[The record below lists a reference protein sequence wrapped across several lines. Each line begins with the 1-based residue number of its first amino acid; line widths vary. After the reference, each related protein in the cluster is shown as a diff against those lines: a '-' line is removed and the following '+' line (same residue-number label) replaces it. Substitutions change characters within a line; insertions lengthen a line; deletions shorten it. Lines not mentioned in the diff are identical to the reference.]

1 MTIEQKINNN
11 SIQNSSILNNVIN
24 LIQNILEE
32 NRKNKNKIS
41 DINDSMNKQNNLSED
56 YKENNISLDKNNNN
70 FYSNVHIKAITN
82 IKELISNNNNTI
94 KDYHH
99 KNNKSL
105 TVQNYNILENN
116 NNESKYN
123 SFLRNSAQKRKNS
136 KIKKLK
142 DNSKTLNKVT
152 NQNKSYYSL
161 KRTKYDITNF
171 LTNRKLQNENNLKKI
186 INESNNEDKKRS
198 TSKKDGNSTR
208 MSLKSYIKKVKNMY
222 ILKKLSNNKKLE
234 IKNNNS
240 KININNL
247 SFGEDDIKPNNK
259 TKEEI
264 NNLNYLNNINKINLK
279 EQEGKEDINS
289 NNSRISNNFKENKSN
304 YDSLNKDI
312 NIKANDA
319 NNISPKKRK
328 KSINSKSIKRRS
340 LRIKKNYNFSYI
352 NTSNKN
358 KNQSMDKKRNRRISV
373 RNVDNLS
380 KRERSYYILSKS
392 PMLRLTE
399 RFLFGRATPN
409 LRNVQSI
416 ESILNRNE
424 LILKDKVKELEEKL
438 VECDKKIKLPFT
450 ASKTAEIA
458 FNFILK
464 KDEDE
469 FRNYI
474 LLTQNEEEK
483 KEYYTYIKIIYLL
496 FEESYENIELKYLN
510 DKLYEL
516 IGKKGFKSIKDY
528 LYYIFITKKEK
539 VNIPY
544 KIDKINNLLA
554 QSPELINKQFNG
566 KLCRFV
572 LFTSFLVNEII
583 QYGNDIINAIEL
595 EIKTKEFIEVVNKKL
610 ELYQK
615 FSK

>member
-24 LIQNILEE
+24 LIQNILDE

-222 ILKKLSNNKKLE
+222 ILKKL
-234 IKNNNS
+234 
-240 KININNL
+240 
-247 SFGEDDIKPNNK
+247 
-259 TKEEI
+259 
-264 NNLNYLNNINKINLK
+264 
-279 EQEGKEDINS
+279 
-289 NNSRISNNFKENKSN
+289 
-304 YDSLNKDI
+304 
-312 NIKANDA
+312 
-319 NNISPKKRK
+319 
-328 KSINSKSIKRRS
+328 
-340 LRIKKNYNFSYI
+340 
-352 NTSNKN
+352 
-358 KNQSMDKKRNRRISV
+358 
-373 RNVDNLS
+373 
-380 KRERSYYILSKS
+380 
-392 PMLRLTE
+392 
-399 RFLFGRATPN
+399 
-409 LRNVQSI
+409 
-416 ESILNRNE
+416 
-424 LILKDKVKELEEKL
+424 
-438 VECDKKIKLPFT
+438 
-450 ASKTAEIA
+450 
-458 FNFILK
+458 
-464 KDEDE
+464 
-469 FRNYI
+469 
-474 LLTQNEEEK
+474 
-483 KEYYTYIKIIYLL
+483 
-496 FEESYENIELKYLN
+496 
-510 DKLYEL
+510 
-516 IGKKGFKSIKDY
+516 
-528 LYYIFITKKEK
+528 
-539 VNIPY
+539 
-544 KIDKINNLLA
+544 
-554 QSPELINKQFNG
+554 
-566 KLCRFV
+566 
-572 LFTSFLVNEII
+572 
-583 QYGNDIINAIEL
+583 
-595 EIKTKEFIEVVNKKL
+595 
-610 ELYQK
+610 
-615 FSK
+615 